1 VRIGTKRVVSV
12 TEPADAGVAKLSE
25 LIGPGPARAFRDEC
39 DPYERRLREAVVDFG
54 YGQVWNSD
62 RLEPRARMLL
72 TVGVLA
78 ATGRTA
84 ELRTHLT
91 VALDAGLSPDE
102 LAETFLHISLYA
114 GFPAALDGTRE
125 LRRLLERRRG
135 GSLAGDSGVNAQQGA
150 ERLSGDGEA

>member
-1 VRIGTKRVVSV
+1 VVSV
-12 TEPADAGVAKLSE
+12 TDPADAGVAKLGE

-39 DPYERRLREAVVDFG
+39 EPYERRLREAVVDFG
-54 YGQVWNSD
+54 YGQVWNSG
-62 RLEPRARMLL
+62 RLDPQARMLL

-102 LAETFLHISLYA
+102 LAETFLHVSLYA

-125 LRRLLERRRG
+125 LRRLLERRG
-135 GSLAGDSGVNAQQGA
+135 GESLAGGAGGQQGA
-150 ERLSGDGEA
+150 ERLSGDGKA

>member
-1 VRIGTKRVVSV
+1 VVSV
-12 TEPADAGVAKLSE
+12 TDPGDAGVAKLGE
-25 LIGPGPARAFRDEC
+25 LIGAGQARAFRDEC
-39 DPYERRLREAVVDFG
+39 EPYERRLREAVVDFG
-54 YGQVWNSD
+54 YGQVWNSGG
-62 RLEPRARMLL
+62 LEPRARMLL

-78 ATGRTA
+78 TTGRTA

-135 GSLAGDSGVNAQQGA
+135 GSLAGDTGVSAQQGA